1 MCLKTLKQMKA
12 CLIYLSKKVAQIF
25 TKNKETTTNT
35 YSNTK
40 ETKNEQGETNME
52 NTANNNEMITSKTE
66 GIYPI
71 TNAGEWRRVNKKVQ
85 RVDFYVEYHAHSNEI
100 ELKKSEATGLTY
112 FEEHGERYYL
122 LHQIKYFERMD
133 RVRGQRHAR
142 CFTHVIRTADT
153 DADSIFYSYKRK
165 IGKYVYVPEWCIV
178 KYIKERD
185 QIAKAKIAAGG
196 NAGAI
201 VGWSLHSADLISAEW
216 GIDVTIS
223 KTHKNNIPAIHHEPI
238 EDDKLWY
245 KEFMKSSKEVR
256 KAYKK
261 KRNVNRC
268 LRRARKVVNTQL
280 FKHEDDLF
288 TMDFKGR
295 TKTKIENKINKGE

>member
-1 MCLKTLKQMKA
+1 MVGLRHSLD
-12 CLIYLSKKVAQIF
+12 LPDL
-25 TKNKETTTNT
+25 TTNDLT
-35 YSNTK
+35 NNNKLLRTKTEK
-40 ETKNEQGETNME
+40 ETKTMMNNMNTN
-52 NTANNNEMITSKTE
+52 NNNEMITSKTE

-71 TNAGEWRRVNKKVQ
+71 TEAGEWRKVNKKVQ

-122 LHQIKYFERMD
+122 LHQIKYFERHN

-223 KTHKNNIPAIHHEPI
+223 KTHKNNIPAIHHEPV

-245 KEFMKSSKEVR
+245 KEFMNSSKEVR
-256 KAYKK
+256 KNYKK
-261 KRNVNRC
+261 ERTVNRC
-268 LRRARKVVNTQL
+268 LRKAKKIVNTQL
-280 FKHEDDLF
+280 FKQENDLF
-288 TMDFKGR
+288 TLYFKDT